1 MFCDNNA
8 TKLEVLERSH
18 LEIWLDSI
26 FWSLAMWV
34 AEKIPKLWRKD
45 QPFASDVS
53 TNTAR
58 DATLRS
64 VVFAVTSTP
73 FNGRLWSKH
82 IHSSSLQNLFRSLF
96 IAYLAKSSMPR
107 ILVLLGVALIRND
120 QTIYGKHVVTG
131 GGGGTW

>member
-1 MFCDNNA
+1 M
-8 TKLEVLERSH
+8 
-18 LEIWLDSI
+18 IWLDSI

-34 AEKIPKLWRKD
+34 AEKMPKLWRKD

-73 FNGRLWSKH
+73 FNGRLCLVQTYPLVF
-82 IHSSSLQNLFRSLF
+82 IAEFISLALHSLF
-96 IAYLAKSSMPR
+96 SKEFNAKDIALFYLAS
-107 ILVLLGVALIRND
+107 
-120 QTIYGKHVVTG
+120 Q
-131 GGGGTW
+131 

>member
-1 MFCDNNA
+1 MFCDNNT
-8 TKLEVLERSH
+8 TKLQVLERSH
-18 LEIWLDSI
+18 LLIWLDSI

-73 FNGRLWSKH
+73 FNGRLCLVQTYPLVF
-82 IHSSSLQNLFRSLF
+82 IAEIISLALHSLF
-96 IAYLAKSSMPR
+96 SKEFNTKDIVLFYLAS
-107 ILVLLGVALIRND
+107 
-120 QTIYGKHVVTG
+120 Q
-131 GGGGTW
+131 

>member
-1 MFCDNNA
+1 
-8 TKLEVLERSH
+8 
-18 LEIWLDSI
+18 
-26 FWSLAMWV
+26 MWV

-73 FNGRLWSKH
+73 FNVRLCRLKH
-82 IHSSSLQNLFRSLF
+82 IRSFYIAEFISLALNSLF
-96 IAYLAKSSMPR
+96 SKEFNTKDIVLFYLAS
-107 ILVLLGVALIRND
+107 
-120 QTIYGKHVVTG
+120 Q
-131 GGGGTW
+131 

>member
-1 MFCDNNA
+1 M
-8 TKLEVLERSH
+8 
-18 LEIWLDSI
+18 IWLDSI

-45 QPFASDVS
+45 QPFASDVIVS

-73 FNGRLWSKH
+73 FNGRLCRSKH
-82 IHSSSLQNLFRSLF
+82 IRSFYIAEFISLALYSLF
-96 IAYLAKSSMPR
+96 SKEFNTKDIVLFYLAS
-107 ILVLLGVALIRND
+107 
-120 QTIYGKHVVTG
+120 Q
-131 GGGGTW
+131 

>member
-1 MFCDNNA
+1 M
-8 TKLEVLERSH
+8 
-18 LEIWLDSI
+18 IWLDSI

-45 QPFASDVS
+45 QPFAGDVS

-73 FNGRLWSKH
+73 FNRRLCLVQTYPLVFTTEF
-82 IHSSSLQNLFRSLF
+82 ISLALHNLFSKEFNTKDIVLF
-96 IAYLAKSSMPR
+96 YLAS
-107 ILVLLGVALIRND
+107 
-120 QTIYGKHVVTG
+120 Q
-131 GGGGTW
+131 

>member
-1 MFCDNNA
+1 M
-8 TKLEVLERSH
+8 
-18 LEIWLDSI
+18 IWLDSI

-34 AEKIPKLWRKD
+34 AEKIPKLWRKH

-73 FNGRLWSKH
+73 FNDRFCRSKH
-82 IHSSSLQNLFRSLF
+82 IRSFYIAEFIALALYSLF
-96 IAYLAKSSMPR
+96 SREFNTKDIVLFYLAS
-107 ILVLLGVALIRND
+107 
-120 QTIYGKHVVTG
+120 Q
-131 GGGGTW
+131 

>member
-1 MFCDNNA
+1 M
-8 TKLEVLERSH
+8 
-18 LEIWLDSI
+18 IWLDSI

-64 VVFAVTSTP
+64 VVFAVTSTS
-73 FNGRLWSKH
+73 FNGRLCLVQTYPLVF
-82 IHSSSLQNLFRSLF
+82 IAEFISLALHSLF
-96 IAYLAKSSMPR
+96 SKEFNTKDIVLFYLAS
-107 ILVLLGVALIRND
+107 
-120 QTIYGKHVVTG
+120 Q
-131 GGGGTW
+131 

>member
-1 MFCDNNA
+1 M
-8 TKLEVLERSH
+8 
-18 LEIWLDSI
+18 IWIDSI

-73 FNGRLWSKH
+73 FGRLCLVQTYPLVFIAEFILLALH
-82 IHSSSLQNLFRSLF
+82 SLF
-96 IAYLAKSSMPR
+96 SKEFNTKDIVLFYLASQRFAMIKQFMENMRLCGHGSFESH
-107 ILVLLGVALIRND
+107 LLF
-120 QTIYGKHVVTG
+120 
-131 GGGGTW
+131 

>member
-1 MFCDNNA
+1 M
-8 TKLEVLERSH
+8 
-18 LEIWLDSI
+18 IWRDSI

-64 VVFAVTSTP
+64 VVFAVVHQ
-73 FNGRLWSKH
+73 RLLTVGFVWFKH
-82 IHSSSLQNLFRSLF
+82 IRSSSLQNLFRSLF
-96 IAYLAKSSMPR
+96 IAHLAKSSIPR
-107 ILVLLGVALIRND
+107 ILFCF
-120 QTIYGKHVVTG
+120 
-131 GGGGTW
+131 TWRRSDSR